1 MFTIFNFNPNSEFS
15 VPAVGGN
22 KLITIIAVDIY
33 NIVNGK
39 LGHADKHKILLRVET
54 KFSKHFRDFDRNQKC
69 HWMIRKCLTDGS
81 LLNAIL

>member
-1 MFTIFNFNPNSEFS
+1 
-15 VPAVGGN
+15 VGGN

-39 LGHADKHKILLRVET
+39 LGHADKHKILLRIEI

-69 HWMIRKCLTDGS
+69 H
-81 LLNAIL
+81 